1 MRAGPECFPCALN
14 QVLRLMRAVE
24 LDDETILDAIKEA
37 WEYIKGLDLE
47 YSPAYIAT
55 RSIRTGSR
63 YFPVKDPYLEF
74 KREHNRIA
82 IKVLEEVKGKVENSP
97 DPLKYRL
104 ILMASGNIIDLG
116 TQDRFDLLSTLEQN
130 FKAGFGIDHY
140 EIFREKLTTARK
152 FMLIAD
158 NAGEVVFDI
167 YFLKKLDV
175 YEKILVVK
183 SGPVLNDVTKYDL
196 KGLDT
201 EGIRIV
207 ETGSDALGVDFREAS
222 EEFLEEFNSSDIV
235 LAKGHANFET
245 LDDAPRDVFL
255 LLQIKCQVV
264 SRRLGKPVGT
274 PVFALNKLIG

>member
-1 MRAGPECFPCALN
+1 MKAGPECFPCALN
-14 QVLRLMRAVE
+14 QVLRLMRAVNMN
-24 LDDETILDAIKEA
+24 DETILDAIKEA
-37 WEYIKGLDLE
+37 WEYIKGLDLN

-55 RSIRTGSR
+55 RSIRTGSK

-74 KREHNRIA
+74 KREHNLIA
-82 IKVLEEVKGKVENSP
+82 KKVLEEVKDRVENTS
-97 DPLKYRL
+97 DPLKFRL

-116 TQDRFDLLSTLEQN
+116 TQDKFDLVKTLEAN
-130 FKAGFGIDHY
+130 FDAGFGIDHY
-140 EIFREKLTTARK
+140 EIFKEKLSNANK

-175 YEKILVVK
+175 KEKILAVK
-183 SGPVLNDVTKYDL
+183 SGPVLNDVTMYDL
-196 KGLDT
+196 EDLDT
-201 EGIRIV
+201 EGLRVI
-207 ETGSDALGVDFREAS
+207 ETGSNALGVDFKEVS
-222 EEFLEEFNSSDIV
+222 EEFLDEFNSSDIV

-245 LDDAPRDVFL
+245 LDDAPREVFL

-274 PVFALNKLIG
+274 PVFALNTLI